1 VDAPAIAKT
10 EHQPEELETTRIGAS
25 LPFYMCDSEMAG
37 EKGEILG
44 IVDMLFRVEVST
56 PSGCSKASPLP
67 GL

>member
-1 VDAPAIAKT
+1 VDAPAVAKT

-25 LPFYMCDSEMAG
+25 LPFCMCDGEMAG

-44 IVDMLFRVEVST
+44 IVDMWFRVEVST
-56 PSGCSKASPLP
+56 PCGRSKASPLP